1 MMTPVVMMMMAMKM
15 MVAMTRYLHQG
26 FLIRI
31 PGHDGGGI
39 TLKDNDGDG
48 DDHGNDGKTRKLR
61 VIVIPIIMKVPVST
75 KMMRGSSLTRFRLFC
90 QSNIS
95 RPIQLL
101 GKTQDGM
108 ADFPLFT
115 TRVQI
120 IKNSCFPMN

>member
-26 FLIRI
+26 FLIRT

-48 DDHGNDGKTRKLR
+48 DDRGNGGNDKEALGDCHSYNHESFQCPPK
-61 VIVIPIIMKVPVST
+61 
-75 KMMRGSSLTRFRLFC
+75 GSSLTRFRLFC
-90 QSNIS
+90 HQSNLS

-101 GKTQDGM
+101 GKTQDGRV
-108 ADFPLFT
+108 DFPLFT
-115 TRVQI
+115 TYVQI
-120 IKNSCFPMN
+120 NQNSYFPMN

>member
-61 VIVIPIIMKVPVST
+61 VIVT

-90 QSNIS
+90 HQSNIS

-120 IKNSCFPMN
+120 NQNSYFPMN